1 MSKISFSHG
10 CDFFASFTK
19 QHPSRNT
26 SQLTSITWTEKLRRE
41 KEFWSIRDSFQS
53 DSLDVCSLYM
63 TSMTFALHDGDMLC
77 FLLSRYVKNWCI
89 LAVTLPGYA
98 VPTVLCSRLNSN

>member
-26 SQLTSITWTEKLRRE
+26 SQLTSITWNELLRRE
-41 KEFWSIRDSFQS
+41 TEFWLIRDSSQS
-53 DSLDVCSLYM
+53 NSLDVWSLYM
-63 TSMTFALHDGDMLC
+63 TSMTFALHERDM
-77 FLLSRYVKNWCI
+77 LSRYVKNWCI